1 MAARRAGRVA
11 RRRLSRS
18 ADFDRVFR
26 EGRSHANRYLVVHV
40 FPRAHAGAD
49 PDRAPHG
56 GARLGISVGRKVGGA
71 VERNRVKRLVGKAF
85 GRIAGE
91 RPPAREVWIVA
102 RAGASELVRRR
113 GEPGVEEELG
123 ALLAEAQLTD
133 GAGR

>member
-49 PDRAPHG
+49 PDRAPAG
-56 GARLGISVGRKVGGA
+56 GPRLGISVGRKVGGA
-71 VERNRVKRLVGKAF
+71 VERNRVKRVLREAF
-85 GRIAGE
+85 WRIAGE
-91 RPPAREVWIVA
+91 LPPDRDVVIVA
-102 RAGASELVRRR
+102 RADVSELVRRR

-123 ALLAEAQLTD
+123 ALLTEAQLTD